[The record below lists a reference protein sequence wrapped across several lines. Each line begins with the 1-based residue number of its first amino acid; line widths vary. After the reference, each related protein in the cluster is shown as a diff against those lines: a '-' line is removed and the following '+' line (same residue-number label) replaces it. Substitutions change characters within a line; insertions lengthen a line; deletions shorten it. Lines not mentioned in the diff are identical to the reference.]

1 MRIPILLALL
11 AAAQPAWAGQK
22 ATYVD
27 DEGKTILVQVTDS
40 GDARIA
46 PSTPDQYGLL
56 RDGQFYLVS
65 KEEGKWKVARIE
77 DVAAALDQVLPP
89 IFKTL
94 FGAAAKAKPT
104 TMRMEAKGSRTVAGF
119 TGKVYVIH
127 TSDEKKGDPPA
138 EVVLSEDP
146 SLQPVGR
153 AIGGFLTSTMLLMAP
168 FLGDAAADMIKDT
181 QTVLSR
187 GAPLDIRGKF
197 RLTSVTAADVP
208 ASTVDLP
215 AKPQSVSEIVAALKV
230 SSVPGISATSSP
242 PEAAN

>member
-1 MRIPILLALL
+1 MRIPILLTLL
-11 AAAQPAWAGQK
+11 AAAQPAFAGQK

-27 DEGKTILVQVTDS
+27 DGGKTILIEVTDS

-46 PSTPDQYGLL
+46 PSTPDQYGVL

-104 TMRMEAKGSRTVAGF
+104 AMHMEPKGTRTIAGYS
-119 TGKVYVIH
+119 GKVFVVH
-127 TSDEKKGDPPA
+127 TSDDKKGDPPS

-153 AIGGFLTSTMLLMAP
+153 AMGGFLTSTMLLMAP
-168 FLGDAAADMIKDT
+168 FLGDAAADMIRDT
-181 QTVLSR
+181 QTVLSH

-197 RLTSVTAADVP
+197 RLTSVTAAEVP
-208 ASTVDLP
+208 ASAVELP
-215 AKPQSVSEIVAALKV
+215 ARPQSVSEIVAALKA

-242 PEAAN
+242 PEGAN